1 MARTLSLAPVALAA
15 LLLALGGCGGEET
28 VAPTAETVEGT
39 LAQETTP
46 DVEGGNAEA
55 GAQVF
60 EDSGCGGCHTFTPAG
75 SSGTTGPNLD
85 EALQGADAETIAMS
99 IVDPNAEITE
109 GFSEG
114 VMPQTYGTQL
124 DDQQLANLVAF
135 LQSGR

>member
-1 MARTLSLAPVALAA
+1 MARTVSLAPAALAA
-15 LLLALGGCGGEET
+15 VLLALGGCGGEET

-46 DVEGGNAEA
+46 EAGGGDAEA

-60 EDSGCGGCHTFTPAG
+60 ADNGCGSCHTFTPAG
-75 SSGTTGPNLD
+75 STGTTGPNLT
-85 EALQGADAETIAMS
+85 EALQGQDAEMIATS

-114 VMPQTYGTQL
+114 IMPQTYGDQL
-124 DDQQLANLVAF
+124 DDQQLADLVAF